1 MKNHLPII
9 SKSALLIAFAAIGT
23 STSAQ
28 ALFKPTPQKTAAT
41 KLMLRQASS
50 NATKPAPLHVDKK
63 KASSESAIVL
73 VNEDFSKM
81 SAGTSDKPDTST
93 PLANE
98 DSSIYIDPSL
108 TSDGSWAGTGV
119 YSAGGSC
126 ALISPD
132 GETVAELLTP
142 LGDYSGEITVTC
154 RIKAIPVERD
164 GETVN
169 KGSTLDIVPYIG
181 GYMNGSNAKT
191 DAGDGYSIRVYPKQ
205 GWNEVKFTFSNYSA
219 NNNGFIAFA
228 TQNGLVIDDIKI
240 TSKATFIAQP
250 AILPATSFKSD
261 GFTINWEPVLKAY
274 DYCIDL
280 YKKVY
285 TTDGDARIKEDFNN
299 NSLKND
305 WTISHYSFSPDGG
318 ANGTPALLLNSGDSI
333 ATPYN
338 YSKYK
343 FATFFMKVTGPADLD
358 KYSYGDVYIDVLNED
373 GWQQVGT
380 FMAGGFTDGRTV
392 DIDQSLQYAFAGN
405 YYGFRL
411 RPELSEGCQ
420 LILDDFDMMTGRAG
434 YLEPVF
440 GDNSMQYGG
449 DDTYYDDSQDCSYTF
464 SGLDPN
470 TEYYYRV
477 RSHYI
482 RQFSKSNTYHALGVS
497 SPESLEATDVKPDGY
512 TAQWQAAPKATS
524 YTVSDYTVYTAAQ
537 DEHDHT
543 LLEETFDKVDDDIT
557 EGATD
562 LDDMV
567 TLSNYTDT
575 NLDEYADNNGW
586 TGTNNGMINGMLGCD
601 YNYYYGYLQTPEL
614 NTANND
620 EFTVN
625 VKAYGYFGDDLL
637 IYTADDT
644 YTIPFD
650 DQGDGYYGYL
660 DKSITL
666 KSDGKNQKLVLLTN
680 AGAPFAIDYFK
691 VSQDIKAGTRVLKF
705 NTSADVDA
713 DSNSWQ
719 FKELNGN
726 SHAFCVTSHYLYD
739 GTTVSSDPSDYAYV
753 NLDGTS
759 GITSHA
765 NSAAHETARYSIDG
779 RKLCTPVRGIN
790 IVKMSDGKVKKVVVK

>member
-9 SKSALLIAFAAIGT
+9 CKSTLLIAFAAIGT
-23 STSAQ
+23 NANAQ
-28 ALFKPTPQKTAAT
+28 TLFKPISERAAAQKLLLHPASGNAAKPTA
-41 KLMLRQASS
+41 LR
-50 NATKPAPLHVDKK
+50 VDRKK
-63 KASSESAIVL
+63 VSSESAIVL
-73 VNEDFSKM
+73 INEDFGKM
-81 SAGTSDKPDTST
+81 SAGTPDKPDTSA
-93 PLANE
+93 PLASE

-108 TSDGSWAGTGV
+108 TSNGTWAGTGV

-126 ALISPD
+126 AMVSPD

-154 RIKAIPVERD
+154 RIKAISVERD
-164 GETVN
+164 GETVT

-181 GYMNGSNAKT
+181 GYMNGSYAKT
-191 DAGDGYSIRVYPKQ
+191 DAGDGYSVRVYPKQ

-285 TTDGDARIKEDFNN
+285 TTDGDADIKEDFNN
-299 NSLKND
+299 GKLNNN
-305 WTISHYSFSPDGG
+305 WTINHYSFTPDQ
-318 ANGTPALLLNSGDSI
+318 GTDGTQALLLNSGDSI

-343 FATFFMKVTGPADLD
+343 SATFYMKVTGPDDLD
-358 KYSYGDVYIDVLNED
+358 KYNYGDVYIDVLNED

-380 FMAGGFTDGRTV
+380 FTAGGFLDGRTV
-392 DIDQSLQYAFAGN
+392 DIDQSLQYAFANN

-411 RPELSEGCQ
+411 RPELSDGCQ
-420 LILDDFDMMTGRAG
+420 LILDDFNMTTGRAG

-440 GDNSMQYGG
+440 GSNSVQFGG
-449 DDTYYDDSQDCSYTF
+449 DDTYYDDSQDCTYTF
-464 SGLDPN
+464 GGLDPD

-477 RSHYI
+477 RSHYL
-482 RQFSKSNTYHALGVS
+482 RQFSKSNTYPALGVS
-497 SPESLEATDVKPDGY
+497 APENLEATNVKADGY
-512 TAQWQAAPKATS
+512 TATWQTAPKATS

-537 DEHDHT
+537 DERDYT
-543 LLEETFDKVDDDIT
+543 LMEETFNKVDDDVT
-557 EGATD
+557 GATD
-562 LDDMV
+562 LDNML
-567 TLSNYTDT
+567 TLGNYNET
-575 NLDEYADNNGW
+575 NLDEYADNAGW
-586 TGTNNGMINGMLGCD
+586 TGVNNGMINSMLGCD

-620 EFTVN
+620 EFTLS

-637 IYTADDT
+637 IYTDNDT

-650 DQGDGYYGYL
+650 DQGDGYFGRM

-666 KSDGKNQKLVLLTN
+666 KSNGKNQKLILLTN
-680 AGAPFAIDYFK
+680 AGAPFAIDYIK
-691 VSQDIKAGTRVLKF
+691 VAQDIKAGTRVLKF
-705 NTSADVDA
+705 NASKDVDA
-713 DSNSWQ
+713 DSNSCQ
-719 FKELNGN
+719 FNGLEGN
-726 SHAFCVTSHYLYD
+726 SHAFCVTSHYLYE
-739 GTTVSSDPSDYAYV
+739 GTTVDSNPSKTVYV
-753 NLDGTS
+753 NLDSTS
-759 GITSHA
+759 AITST
-765 NSAAHETARYSIDG
+765 SSTAAHETARYSVEG
-779 RKLCTPVRGIN
+779 QKLCAPTHGIN
-790 IVKMSDGKVKKVVVK
+790 IVRMSNGSVKKVVVK